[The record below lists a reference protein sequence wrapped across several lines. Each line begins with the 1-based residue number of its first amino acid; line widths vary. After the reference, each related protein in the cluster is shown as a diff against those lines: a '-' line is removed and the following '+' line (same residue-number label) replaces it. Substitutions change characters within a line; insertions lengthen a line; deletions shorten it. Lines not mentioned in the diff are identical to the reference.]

1 MLGSS
6 GGGVIGTRIIVNS
19 IQLNILSCVKYVPEP
34 EDATL
39 LSTALKVYRQ
49 FKRYPQALRLALMLN
64 DLELA
69 KEIFLECPN
78 EYVCVC
84 HISNTIINGSTF
96 DISLLRKQLAFML
109 GRQQI
114 FLTLDDKDCPN
125 SEDLSDI
132 MSNVHLNT
140 NFLALGREV
149 GVAI

>member
-78 EYVCVC
+78 EYVCVS
-84 HISNTIINGSTF
+84 H
-96 DISLLRKQLAFML
+96 
-109 GRQQI
+109 QQY
-114 FLTLDDKDCPN
+114 N
-125 SEDLSDI
+125 Y
-132 MSNVHLNT
+132 
-140 NFLALGREV
+140 
-149 GVAI
+149 